1 MGYSVLLKKA
11 SLVGA
16 FFVSVFLV
24 SPLWAFC
31 PAPGKL
37 PQVRV
42 ERVVDGDTLRLA
54 DGRSVRLIGLN
65 APERARDGRPA
76 QAFAEA
82 ARKRLQALVATN
94 DGRVGLRQGEPAR
107 DHYGRTLA
115 HAYDAAGRNLEAQLL
130 AEGLAYL
137 VAFAPD
143 GGLVGC
149 QQVAERQARSNRL
162 GLWRQDQLVSPQA
175 IKGGGFALVRFWY
188 HIPFDRLEKEV
199 APHSDWL
206 VYLGLTTP
214 RLAIRDLSAE
224 AIGADLWRVRLVV
237 ENRGFLPTSG
247 AQKAVDQQVS
257 RGVFADLALAAGAR
271 LIDGEARRALG
282 ELEGRIAQRSTAT
295 WWGYHPG
302 TPDRA
307 VADWVVAAPA
317 GTKIAV
323 EASHARAGRERRELV
338 LGAPGN

>member
-162 GLWRQDQLVSPQA
+162 GLWQQDQLVTPQA
-175 IKGGGFALVRFWY
+175 IKGGGFALVRGRVASVQRNRGGLWLELDGPLVVRVAPKQLRY
-188 HIPFDRLEKEV
+188 FDVDALQRLE
-199 APHSDWL
+199 
-206 VYLGLTTP
+206 G
-214 RLAIRDLSAE
+214 
-224 AIGADLWRVRLVV
+224 
-237 ENRGFLPTSG
+237 
-247 AQKAVDQQVS
+247 QQVEV
-257 RGVFADLALAAGAR
+257 RGWVV
-271 LIDGEARRALG
+271 
-282 ELEGRIAQRSTAT
+282 
-295 WWGYHPG
+295 
-302 TPDRA
+302 DRA
-307 VADWVVAAPA
+307 RKGGVKPGQARWMLSLTHAAML
-317 GTKIAV
+317 
-323 EASHARAGRERRELV
+323 EV
-338 LGAPGN
+338 LP